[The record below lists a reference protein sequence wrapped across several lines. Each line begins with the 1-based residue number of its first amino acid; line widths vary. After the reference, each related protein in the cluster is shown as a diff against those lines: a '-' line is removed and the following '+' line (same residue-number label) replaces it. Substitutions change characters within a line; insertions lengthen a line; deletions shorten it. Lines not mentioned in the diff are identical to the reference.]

1 MKKSGILNRAY
12 LSLFVINLIVSMS
25 FYMLSTT
32 IALYATGVG
41 LSAAVAGTVVGV
53 LSVASMCMRPFTGI
67 ISDRMERR
75 RLLIGSLLLIAAA
88 VTGCSLTS
96 SVTALMLFR
105 ILHGIGFSMATTIT
119 MTLVAG
125 TLPAEHMTQGMGYFA
140 IGQTI
145 SSAIAPS
152 IGLAVGERF
161 GFAVTFRFAA
171 GLLILSALMAA
182 LTVEPQPPAQA
193 RQRFRLSDCFAAE
206 ALPYCL
212 MAIVVSGCTG
222 LENSFISLYGQ
233 TLSLGSVGWY
243 FTFGAAALFV
253 ARAFGGRLADRSPL
267 AVPASLGCMVLAFV
281 LLGCAGSFPGAGA
294 MSAVFALAAVL
305 KALGLGT
312 AQPALQARSLNSV
325 PASRRGA
332 ASCTYYLGTDVG
344 QALAPVA
351 GGLAVQAAGYGGM
364 FLMAALPVTA
374 VAVCTL
380 LLEKNRRKE
389 VAS

>member
-1 MKKSGILNRAY
+1 M
-12 LSLFVINLIVSMS
+12 
-25 FYMLSTT
+25 
-32 IALYATGVG
+32 
-41 LSAAVAGTVVGV
+41 
-53 LSVASMCMRPFTGI
+53 
-67 ISDRMERR
+67 
-75 RLLIGSLLLIAAA
+75 
-88 VTGCSLTS
+88 
-96 SVTALMLFR
+96 
-105 ILHGIGFSMATTIT
+105 
-119 MTLVAG
+119 
-125 TLPAEHMTQGMGYFA
+125 
-140 IGQTI
+140 
-145 SSAIAPS
+145 
-152 IGLAVGERF
+152 
-161 GFAVTFRFAA
+161 
-171 GLLILSALMAA
+171 
-182 LTVEPQPPAQA
+182 
-193 RQRFRLSDCFAAE
+193 
-206 ALPYCL
+206 
-212 MAIVVSGCTG
+212 
-222 LENSFISLYGQ
+222 
-233 TLSLGSVGWY
+233 GWY

-267 AVPASLGCMVLAFV
+267 AVPASLGGMALAFV